1 MDFYEIMQK
10 AIDDAT
16 AETGITEPERIYI
29 DGVPFE
35 KGEYTK
41 LRHSKS
47 IMNDFDLMLN
57 LKRKGLAIAEEL
69 LPKSIN
75 DYPVRYIFELTPAD
89 FGYEDSFNV
98 YTCVS
103 ILSNRVHRHTVTT
116 LGSTTFSERRSYS
129 LVFAKGRDGSV
140 NKDFYDYLE
149 NELRMIFERLLHAAC
164 RSANEYWRVKNE
176 KASVFLGGNKG

>member
-16 AETGITEPERIYI
+16 AETGITEPERIFI

-35 KGEYTK
+35 KWEYTN

-47 IMNDFDLMLN
+47 IMKDFDLVID
-57 LKRKGLAIAEEL
+57 LKRKGLAIAEES

-75 DYPVRYIFELTPAD
+75 GYPVRYIFEFTPAE
-89 FGYEDSFNV
+89 FGYKDSFEV
-98 YTCVS
+98 HARVS
-103 ILSNRVHRHTVTT
+103 ILSNRTRK
-116 LGSTTFSERRSYS
+116 STAFSERRSYS
-129 LVFAKGRDGSV
+129 LVFAKGHDGSV

-149 NELRMIFERLLHAAC
+149 NEFRMIFERLLRAAC
-164 RSANEYWRVKNE
+164 RSANEYWRAENE
-176 KASVFLGGNKG
+176 KNYKEAP

>member
-16 AETGITEPERIYI
+16 AETGTAEPERIFI

-35 KGEYTK
+35 KGEYTS

-47 IMNDFDLMLN
+47 IMNDFDLVLN
-57 LKRKGLAIAEEL
+57 LKRKGLAFGEEL

-75 DYPVRYIFELTPAD
+75 GYPVRYIFELTPAD

-98 YTCVS
+98 HACVS
-103 ILSNRVHRHTVTT
+103 ILSNRTRK
-116 LGSTTFSERRSYS
+116 STAFSERRSYS

-140 NKDFYDYLE
+140 NKDFYDFLE
-149 NELRMIFERLLHAAC
+149 TEFRMIFERLLHAAC
-164 RSANEYWRVKNE
+164 RSANEHWREENE
-176 KASVFLGGNKG
+176 KRRTLEKL